1 MSATAPSKSAVSPAP
16 RVREWRSGGAHTV
29 RKSRSWDWGRRL
41 LEPLLLTHVWWDRAA
56 LALVCGGYGASPWAG
71 GGLGIYPRGGMGGAS
86 QFLSLVP
93 LGLVVLERDPE
104 PGLGLTQE
112 VLDFL
117 NC

>member
-1 MSATAPSKSAVSPAP
+1 MEVRRGSHSQEESELGLGPPASGASAPDP
-16 RVREWRSGGAHTV
+16 RVVGPGCPGFGVWRL
-29 RKSRSWDWGRRL
+29 WCQPLGRRG
-41 LEPLLLTHVWWDRAA
+41 P
-56 LALVCGGYGASPWAG
+56 
-71 GGLGIYPRGGMGGAS
+71 GIYPRGGMGGAS